1 MVVLYPRGKSMKI
14 IPFYARGW
22 ESNSYL
28 VISGGQAAL
37 IDAGVSAR
45 LVLEALEKENAV
57 LKYILLTH
65 GHFDHTITADAL
77 REATKAKLIVHELDA
92 EMLTDAEKSALAF
105 FTGRKDTVKLCEQ
118 TVANGD
124 VITLGDTRIKVI
136 HTPGHSKGSV
146 CYLAGNTLF
155 TGDTLFD
162 GGYGRFDLHGG
173 PVETLCLSLKSL
185 KTLDRDLDI
194 LAGHGSGAKLG
205 EALDLLNFI

>member
-1 MVVLYPRGKSMKI
+1 MVVLYPRGKNMKI

-77 REATKAKLIVHELDA
+77 RDATEAKLVVHELDA

-173 PVETLCLSLKSL
+173 HFETLCLSLKSL